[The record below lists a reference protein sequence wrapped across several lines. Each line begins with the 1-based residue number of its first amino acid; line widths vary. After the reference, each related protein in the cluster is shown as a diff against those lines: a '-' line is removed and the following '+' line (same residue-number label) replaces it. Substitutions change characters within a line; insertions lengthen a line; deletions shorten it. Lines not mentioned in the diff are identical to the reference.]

1 MHYDVHAMKAA
12 GREAE
17 TLLYEITRNLD
28 LLEAEMTGAGREAG
42 ADRNSRSLSEEK
54 RFMDGLQRLRSVCS
68 GYERLQRYMNAAA
81 NVYAIAQE
89 TAAEQIDF

>member
-1 MHYDVHAMKAA
+1 MKFC
-12 GREAE
+12 AE
-17 TLLYEITRNLD
+17 SGKPENNTNQYTR
-28 LLEAEMTGAGREAG
+28 T
-42 ADRNSRSLSEEK
+42 SRSLSEEK

-81 NVYAIAQE
+81 NVYAMAQE

>member
-28 LLEAEMTGAGREAG
+28 
-42 ADRNSRSLSEEK
+42 
-54 RFMDGLQRLRSVCS
+54 RL
-68 GYERLQRYMNAAA
+68 
-81 NVYAIAQE
+81 
-89 TAAEQIDF
+89 